1 MTIPTWI
8 GSSVLKKQYDTLAT
22 NKTTSYAL
30 KHLKVMFMIAFFEPI
45 DDTTQTVEIDGV
57 TYTYVART
65 RMRIYFCCTNFA
77 DVRDRIKDLY
87 KKYTDGP
94 NPMYMCQPLVITL
107 ISCEINM
114 ERIIL
119 ENTKIFPIESSAKWN
134 SKHKCFDLLVPA
146 CDYFDVD
153 TTFKIIYEKAS
164 TERFQGYQMRINEF
178 TQSDNTK
185 IDQKIIKYIDEA
197 DHEFYSSTK
206 PFCQQYIDCY
216 TKPVYN
222 NDELVEY
229 KFDTPGGKGI
239 KRIDMNNKSM
249 TNYTYS
255 LTKIKCLLLNSSKV
269 DHIQAMATQG
279 ILSKDDLPGLKAMA
293 KFEQI
298 DVSELHEPSESD
310 SD

>member
-1 MTIPTWI
+1 
-8 GSSVLKKQYDTLAT
+8 
-22 NKTTSYAL
+22 
-30 KHLKVMFMIAFFEPI
+30 
-45 DDTTQTVEIDGV
+45 
-57 TYTYVART
+57 
-65 RMRIYFCCTNFA
+65 
-77 DVRDRIKDLY
+77 
-87 KKYTDGP
+87 
-94 NPMYMCQPLVITL
+94 
-107 ISCEINM
+107 
-114 ERIIL
+114 
-119 ENTKIFPIESSAKWN
+119 
-134 SKHKCFDLLVPA
+134 
-146 CDYFDVD
+146 
-153 TTFKIIYEKAS
+153 
-164 TERFQGYQMRINEF
+164 MRINEF

-197 DHEFYSSTK
+197 DHKFYSSTK

-222 NDELVEY
+222 NNELVEY

-239 KRIDMNNKSM
+239 KRTDMNNKSM
-249 TNYTYS
+249 TNYTYA
-255 LTKIKCLLLNSSKV
+255 LTKIKCILLSSSKV